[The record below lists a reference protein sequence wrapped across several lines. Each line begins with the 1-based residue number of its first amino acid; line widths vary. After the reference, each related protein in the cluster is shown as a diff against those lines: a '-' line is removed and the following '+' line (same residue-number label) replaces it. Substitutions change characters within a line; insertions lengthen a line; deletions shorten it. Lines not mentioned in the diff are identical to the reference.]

1 METMTKR
8 ASVNSKRYAQLLSE
22 IAPQAIQSEDEHERL
37 LSLVEDLMDKGDR
50 RSAEEDALLELM
62 VVLVKDFEEKHYS
75 LPQAEP
81 AQMLQHLMEE
91 RDLKPRDL
99 WDPVGSKSRVS
110 EILAGKR
117 SISREQA
124 KRLALFFHVPVELF
138 I

>member
-37 LSLVEDLMDKGDR
+37 LSLVEDLMDKGDQ

>member
-1 METMTKR
+1 MER
-8 ASVNSKRYAQLLSE
+8 LLFNQRYAQLLSE
-22 IAPQAIQSEDEHERL
+22 AAPQAIQPEDEHERL
-37 LSLVEDLMDKGDR
+37 LSLVETLMDKRDR

-81 AQMLQHLMEE
+81 AQMLRHLMEE
-91 RDLKPRDL
+91 RGLHPRDL

-124 KRLALFFHVPVELF
+124 KRLAGFFRVPVELF

>member
-8 ASVNSKRYAQLLSE
+8 ARVNSKRYARLLSE
-22 IAPQAIQSEDEHERL
+22 TAPQAIQSEDEHERL

-50 RSAEEDALLELM
+50 RTAEEDALLELM
-62 VVLVKDFEEKHYS
+62 VVLVRDFEEKHYS

-81 AQMLQHLMEE
+81 AQMLRHLMEE
-91 RDLKPRDL
+91 RGLKPRDL

-117 SISREQA
+117 SISRQQA
-124 KRLALFFHVPVELF
+124 KRLAGFFRVPVELF

>member
-1 METMTKR
+1 
-8 ASVNSKRYAQLLSE
+8 
-22 IAPQAIQSEDEHERL
+22 
-37 LSLVEDLMDKGDR
+37 MDKGDQ